1 MTKITKEL
9 IDESSKLSS
18 SRWSLVTCIQWA
30 IVIAII
36 SILSY
41 VVCALIGKLLDSG
54 FLGGCGVIIGLIIGI
69 PTAGKATQSFS
80 EYGNHYF
87 EKYDEVEE
95 TEQSDNDG
103 DDLK

>member
-1 MTKITKEL
+1 M
-9 IDESSKLSS
+9 
-18 SRWSLVTCIQWA
+18 
-30 IVIAII
+30 
-36 SILSY
+36 
-41 VVCALIGKLLDSG
+41 
-54 FLGGCGVIIGLIIGI
+54 IIGLIIGI

-87 EKYDEVEE
+87 EKYNEVEE